1 MEKKMNKPLLT
12 VTLALTIFLQPPQIS
27 YSQESDSKVCIG
39 DCMVYW
45 SEGMPDIQDVY
56 FDKDGYTLDETD
68 QDILKKN
75 AGYLMTNKNVH
86 MEIQGHCDERGN
98 NLENLELGD
107 KRADS
112 VKKYL
117 ISLGADRK
125 RLHTI
130 SYGEEKPF
138 CMQSNEECWKL
149 NNRVHFMISK

>member
-1 MEKKMNKPLLT
+1 MNKYPLM
-12 VTLALTIFLQPPQIS
+12 VVFALLISLQTPQVS
-27 YSQESDSKVCIG
+27 YSQESDTKVCIG

-75 AGYLMTNKNVH
+75 AEYLMTNKNVH
-86 MEIQGHCDERGN
+86 LEIQGHCDERGN